1 MSVLTARRGN
11 TVAIQVNGEP
21 APVFEDARIGFR
33 FIDRIYKRDE
43 AELQLADP
51 DRKFRDRL
59 LVVDDFYLISYG
71 HLGNMSRPR
80 GFKLKTWHTA
90 MGTDMGAVSLKLAV
104 TGRRPLSKAK
114 KAQVPSEPHKTH
126 IPRNWGRMQTS
137 EIARRIAKRHQLKFR
152 GDASDDVDRTD
163 YVQGSNVSDYG
174 YLRRLA
180 ENIDYE
186 FFIET
191 DTLYYRKKP
200 YNEDP
205 RLVFTYI
212 PESDD
217 SLLLKFQP
225 DVKVT
230 TVKTKPNSVDI
241 EQGEVPWATIR
252 KAAVEMAAGVFQAE
266 QTDIEEAVDLLTDQ
280 VNTSWQTAESLR
292 EALLTDPNNKVLN
305 SQFQQVTTTLTL
317 LLQEQ
322 ALQKRL
328 ARDNQ
333 KTVDK
338 QTRTNRTKRF
348 GDNDKGDTSCSKEQQ
363 MEGTTPTGNS
373 RSSQDLL
380 INTVSGET
388 RVRAS
393 RSFLAERL
401 GLSEANVRTA
411 DSTEKKRKKVACA
424 SHAKRKD
431 KAVTA
436 RAEFWGDPKLR
447 AKVTYGFRNVGRL
460 FNGKWYAQEVT
471 HDLPAA
477 GAYLVTMSLK
487 RGSLA
492 GPNKKKNKSDK
503 KAQTKKGE
511 DARKSKL
518 GHFINIVNGE
528 ESIQRVGATV
538 PDK

>member
-11 TVAIQVNGEP
+11 KVSIQINGEP
-21 APVFEDARIGFR
+21 APVFEDARISFR
-33 FIDRIYKRDE
+33 FVDRVYKRDE
-43 AELQLADP
+43 AELQLVDP
-51 DRKFRDRL
+51 DRKFRDKL
-59 LVVDDFYLISYG
+59 LVADDFYLVSFG
-71 HLGNMSRPR
+71 SLGNMSRPR
-80 GFKLKTWHTA
+80 GFKLKTWHTV
-90 MGTDMGAVSLKLAV
+90 MDSNIGAVSLKLVV
-104 TGRRPLSKAK
+104 TSRRPLSKAK

-126 IPRNWGRMQTS
+126 IPKNWGRMQTS

-152 GDASDDVDRTD
+152 GDDSGDIDRTD
-163 YVQGSNVSDYG
+163 YVQPSNVSDYG
-174 YLRRLA
+174 FLRRLA
-180 ENIDYE
+180 EDIDYE

-212 PESDD
+212 PDSGD
-217 SLLLKFQP
+217 SLLLKFDA

-230 TVKTKPNSVDI
+230 TVRTKPNSVDI
-241 EQGEVPWATIR
+241 EQGEVPWSTIR

-280 VNTSWQTAESLR
+280 TNIAWQTAESLR
-292 EALLTDPNNKVLN
+292 EALLTDPSN
-305 SQFQQVTTTLTL
+305 QVKNEEFNQMTTVLTL

-348 GDNDKGDTSCSKEQQ
+348 GDNDQGDTRCSKGQQ
-363 MEGTTPTGNS
+363 IAGTTPTGNS
-373 RSSQDLL
+373 KSSQDL
-380 INTVSGET
+380 IIDTVSGDT
-388 RVRAS
+388 S
-393 RSFLAERL
+393 FRSQSSLATRL
-401 GLSEANVRTA
+401 GLSEANVRTT
-411 DSTEKKRKKVACA
+411 DSTEKKRRKVACA
-424 SHAKRKD
+424 SHSKRKD

-447 AKVTYGFRNVGRL
+447 AKVTYGFRNVGRP
-460 FNGKWYAQEVT
+460 FNGKWYTEEAVHE
-471 HDLPAA
+471 LPAND
-477 GAYLVTMSLK
+477 AYKVSMLLK

-492 GPNKKKNKSDK
+492 GPNKAGSKSDK
-503 KAQTKKGE
+503 KASKKNRE
-511 DARKSKL
+511 DARRSKL
-518 GHFINIVNGE
+518 GHFIELVGGE
-528 ESIQRVGATV
+528 QFIGKIGATV